1 MPQHRLAVMSVSNHL
16 PMSLVI
22 HIGDA
27 ELLISDAKICCNNQ
41 EYLKAYKHY
50 WKALSYFDKD
60 QEKKYPRVS
69 QIVTDTKK
77 EMEFVGN
84 QSVLHNPF
92 SFADLAPFT
101 MDPFCECSSPAKGHF
116 CKKCCDLGPITIA
129 RVHKVLEKNKKER
142 TAELEQMAIL
152 ARAKRKEIEVLEKK
166 LKRARKK
173 VECLKEALHCTREEA
188 TDAEERVKRYRGW

>member
-1 MPQHRLAVMSVSNHL
+1 MSV
-16 PMSLVI
+16 VI

-27 ELLISDAKICCNNQ
+27 ELLISDAKECCKNQ
-41 EYLKAYKHY
+41 QYLKAYKHY

-60 QEKKYPRVS
+60 EEKKYPRVS

-77 EMEFVGN
+77 EMELVGN

-101 MDPFCECSSPAKGHF
+101 MDPFCQCRSPAKGHF
-116 CKKCCDLGPITIA
+116 CTSCCDRGPITIA

-152 ARAKRKEIEVLEKK
+152 ARAKRQEIEVLEEK
-166 LKRARKK
+166 LKRASED
-173 VECLKEALHCTREEA
+173 VEYLEEALKCTREEA